1 MEELPFDVQVYAL
14 VRAIPA
20 GKVATYGE
28 LALML
33 GTPHWARRVGR
44 ALRSAP
50 TGVPCHRVVNRQGRT
65 APGFARQR
73 ELLEAEG
80 VVFTAAG
87 FVDLKRCL
95 YKIPTSVFIG

>member
-1 MEELPFDVQVYAL
+1 MEELPFDAQVYSL

-33 GTPHWARRVGR
+33 GAPHWARRVGQ
-44 ALRSAP
+44 ALRFAP
-50 TGVPCHRVVNRQGRT
+50 MGVPCHRVVNRQGRT
-65 APGFARQR
+65 APGFALQR

-80 VVFTAAG
+80 VAFTSAG
-87 FVDLKRCL
+87 LVDLKRFL
-95 YKIPTSVFIG
+95 YKIPTS